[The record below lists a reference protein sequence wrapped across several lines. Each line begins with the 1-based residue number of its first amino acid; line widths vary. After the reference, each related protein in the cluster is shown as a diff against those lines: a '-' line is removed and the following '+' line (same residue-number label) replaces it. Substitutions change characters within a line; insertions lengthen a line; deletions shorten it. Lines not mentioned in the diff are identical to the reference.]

1 MDGTYK
7 TGDLILT
14 RAQDSYAVGDIVT
27 YKVNGNQQV
36 IHRIIGGDGAKGY
49 TMQGDNNPDPDPWHP
64 TDADV
69 VGKSWHRFEGK
80 AWLMHL
86 PQRPWFVGLAAGLIT
101 LLVLGLDSGPRRRPE
116 DAEDRVETDGDDT
129 SEDFLTAVGLAPK
142 VPAQRVDSSS
152 ARPEGESAPTRAATG
167 DTGRSAPMSPRRYPA
182 MTRDDAAGWVIGCS
196 PRFVILMPALVT
208 RSASAAQLPVIGR
221 PDPDLERQSG
231 PVPPVGGAARAP
243 AAPPACAESRRRPLP
258 RIDPQGTG
266 QLRRAEPELDPGT
279 GDVALRGRTGALR
292 SGAPTEPRS
301 LGAPRRRPE

>member
-1 MDGTYK
+1 MKRYLLSRKMLANVLVLGLLVGWYFTLGPTAFGGPAGYIEVSGHSMDGTYK

-14 RAQDSYAVGDIVT
+14 QAQDSYAVGDIVT

-101 LLVLGLDSGPRRRPE
+101 LLVLGLDSGPRRRPG
-116 DAEDRVETDGDDT
+116 DAEDRVEIDGDDT

-142 VPAQRVDSSS
+142 VPAQR
-152 ARPEGESAPTRAATG
+152 ETSAPHVPGASRRDSVRQATRDA
-167 DTGRSAPMSPRRYPA
+167 APMRR
-182 MTRDDAAGWVIGCS
+182 R
-196 PRFVILMPALVT
+196 
-208 RSASAAQLPVIGR
+208 
-221 PDPDLERQSG
+221 
-231 PVPPVGGAARAP
+231 
-243 AAPPACAESRRRPLP
+243 SRR
-258 RIDPQGTG
+258 
-266 QLRRAEPELDPGT
+266 
-279 GDVALRGRTGALR
+279 
-292 SGAPTEPRS
+292 
-301 LGAPRRRPE
+301 